1 MTWLRD
7 KSVFVSTLHRPV
19 RRLLVVV
26 MLAFAFV
33 AIVVGCS
40 TEARYRIKTV
50 IFTGVPPLHEE
61 TVAGGIEQ
69 AETPQT
75 AADIQMAKQK
85 RHRDA
90 LVSRFWQHGPFAAG
104 ECGRCHSLGQSKS
117 FTGNRD
123 IAGQAASPMGS
134 ISASSR
140 LIMPKQELCISCHE
154 RHGAT
159 FANTRNLQ
167 QHPQV
172 AQGLCTGCHNPHQ
185 SLRRYMLVKT
195 SNIELCGGC
204 HSPDSLSSV
213 HAAEPERDCITCHN
227 AHVGI
232 TNKLLSS
239 DAQELALLYSGQIGE

>member
-7 KSVFVSTLHRPV
+7 KSAFVSTLQRPV
-19 RRLLVVV
+19 RRLLVVL

-33 AIVVGCS
+33 GIVVGCS

-61 TVAGGIEQ
+61 TAAGGIEQ
-69 AETPQT
+69 AEAPQ
-75 AADIQMAKQK
+75 AATDFQMAKQK
-85 RHRDA
+85 RHREA

-123 IAGQAASPMGS
+123 ITVPSPVTS
-134 ISASSR
+134 IAASSR

-154 RHGAT
+154 RHGAA
-159 FANTRNLQ
+159 FASDRGLR

-185 SLRRYMLVKT
+185 SLRRYMLVKND
-195 SNIELCGGC
+195 NIELCGAC
-204 HSPDSLSSV
+204 HSPDRLSSV
-213 HAAEPERDCITCHN
+213 HAPASGQDCITCHN
-227 AHVGI
+227 AHVGM
-232 TNKLLSS
+232 TDKLLRS